1 MITPESN
8 PAPEDPNKPKK
19 AAKPRKKPDIID
31 ADHRADLKVAAD
43 CHHQASISPHSNAL
57 LERKWT
63 ALKHQALGD
72 SIDKSEILIQ
82 RIQNAVPDKET
93 MTEEEVAARA
103 VVFKVLAPIQK
114 AAKLVFDTRGEAQRK
129 KFGVGININ
138 KQPTP
143 DLIIT
148 IAAIYDLIKPGPSNS
163 APVQGLDTLL
173 PSEIEALH
181 TAIETYKGKDFA
193 QKDAAG
199 LIARLKQELDTEI
212 NTVLNKARRDLQGR
226 ADLAFPHDRQ
236 PNPVEIR
243 RAFHLPE
250 DGQLAS

>member
-31 ADHRADLKVAAD
+31 ATHREAVRVAVD
-43 CHHQASISPHSNAL
+43 CHRQATLSGIANTL

-63 ALKHQALGD
+63 LAKHAALGT
-72 SIDKSEILIQ
+72 SVLKCESLMQ

-93 MTEEEVAARA
+93 MTEGEVIARDE
-103 VVFKVLAPIQK
+103 VFTKLEPIQK
-114 AAKLVFDTRGEAQRK
+114 ATKLTHTTRGAAQRK
-129 KFGVGININ
+129 KFGVGIDIN

-148 IAAIYDLIKPGPSNS
+148 VTAMYDLLKPGPNNTP
-163 APVQGLDTLL
+163 AQEELDGLL
-173 PSEIEALH
+173 PAEIEALH
-181 TAIETYKGKDFA
+181 TTIKKYKDQDFA
-193 QKDAAG
+193 QKDAEG

-212 NTVLNKARRDLQGR
+212 KTVLNKARRDLQGR

-236 PNPVEIR
+236 PNPAEIR